1 MSEIEQVQ
9 EQMKAAMEAM
19 MDQIMAMM
27 DMRKI
32 MEVNA
37 TATAAASITSE
48 RDPTHPSGLN
58 QLNPPV
64 SDVVGQGG
72 ETAEKSYGP
81 HYVQVQSKSSFPL
94 YSLPPNYTLPIVVYA
109 TGENIGNSAPV
120 FIENKQPQ
128 PNHTHAYVFQP
139 MGESHDAP

>member
-1 MSEIEQVQ
+1 
-9 EQMKAAMEAM
+9 
-19 MDQIMAMM
+19 MDDNDHGSNGEHEENDGGQ
-27 DMRKI
+27 RSY
-32 MEVNA
+32 NCCFS
-37 TATAAASITSE
+37 TATE
-48 RDPTHPSGLN
+48 RDSIHSFRFN
-58 QLNPPV
+58 QDSHPV

-81 HYVQVQSKSSFPL
+81 HYVQDQSKSSFPL